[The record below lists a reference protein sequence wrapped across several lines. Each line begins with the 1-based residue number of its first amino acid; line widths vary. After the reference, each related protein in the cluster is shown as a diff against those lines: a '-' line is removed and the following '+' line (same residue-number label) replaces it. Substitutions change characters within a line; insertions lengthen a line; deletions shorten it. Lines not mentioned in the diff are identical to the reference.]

1 MPAAKPDR
9 PPPDVYDAL
18 LDGADAVN
26 AVEWDVRMAAHV
38 TGRDEAEARRL
49 FEAEL
54 KSPGSTVAAEVKRR
68 GIEPFVWSDA
78 LLRFYGD
85 SDAFLFELL
94 GWNRQRYKRSMRQW
108 SQRFLKKEAERLGR
122 QLTVLCHGDGL
133 GLDAAAFARDGHRV
147 TYFEFPGY
155 SEQFAR
161 HWFDMLGHNVEVVTD
176 EKELAGRK
184 FDAVTSFD
192 VLEHVPSPREQVA
205 TFANLTAD
213 PGGVLLV
220 HAPFFL
226 IHKAY
231 PTHLKSNR
239 RYSGSTR
246 LYERAGYRL
255 LDGNTAWNPLAFR
268 LNGDAGRAGAVKRAL
283 LATVG
288 QGLKA
293 GRVTAAP
300 FVPLQALLR
309 RV

>member
-1 MPAAKPDR
+1 MPEPRTAI
-9 PPPDVYDAL
+9 DAL
-18 LDGADAVN
+18 LEPDWAVP
-26 AVEWDVRMAAHV
+26 AAAAV
-38 TGRDEAEARRL
+38 TGRPEAEVRRML
-49 FEAEL
+49 DTEL
-54 KSPGSTVAAEVKRR
+54 AAPGSTVAAEVRRR

-94 GWNRQRYKRSMRQW
+94 GWNRQRYKRSMRRW
-108 SQRFLKKEAERLGR
+108 SQRFLEAEAVRLGR

-133 GLDAAAFARDGHRV
+133 GLDAAALAGDGHTV
-147 TYFEFPGY
+147 TYFEFPGP

-161 HWFDMLGHNVEVVTD
+161 RAFDTLGVAVEVVTD
-176 EKELAGRK
+176 EAALDGRR

-192 VLEHVPSPREQVA
+192 VLEHVPAPREQVA
-205 TFANLTAD
+205 TLAGLTVD
-213 PGGVLLV
+213 PGGLLLV
-220 HAPFFL
+220 HAPFYL

-231 PTHLKSNR
+231 PTHLKANR

-246 LYERAGYRL
+246 LYKRAGYCL
-255 LDGNTAWNPLAFR
+255 LDGNAAWNPLAFR
-268 LNGDAGRAGAVKRAL
+268 LNDSTGRAGAMKRAM

-293 GRVTAAP
+293 GRVTVAP